1 MHCDHFVSS
10 ENLLNQNV
18 SVCQKSVID
27 LVEVKWRVKI
37 QNFSKPNFA
46 PDENLS
52 KRSYVQ
58 EQLTIGNLTNFFCP
72 YIILLCHILILHI

>member
-10 ENLLNQNV
+10 ENLLNQNDRYVKSLQLIWLISDV
-18 SVCQKSVID
+18 SSPY
-27 LVEVKWRVKI
+27 KI
-37 QNFSKPNFA
+37 YQTNLT

-58 EQLTIGNLTNFFCP
+58 EQLTIGNLTTFLPLHNF
-72 YIILLCHILILHI
+72 LCHILILHI

>member
-27 LVEVKWRVKI
+27 LVEVKCRVKKSKTY
-37 QNFSKPNFA
+37 QTNFT

-52 KRSYVQ
+52 KRSYV
-58 EQLTIGNLTNFFCP
+58 
-72 YIILLCHILILHI
+72 

>member
-27 LVEVKWRVKI
+27 LVEVKWRDKI
-37 QNFSKPNFA
+37 SKLTKPIFA

-52 KRSYVQ
+52 KRSYV
-58 EQLTIGNLTNFFCP
+58 
-72 YIILLCHILILHI
+72 